1 MAYQSE
7 LEKLQR
13 RYEEKPSQWFA
24 ALAEEHR
31 RAGDVP
37 LAIEILNRG
46 LEQRSNYVS
55 GYIVLARCRLDR
67 GEDDEAQQ
75 ALERV
80 LELDAEN
87 IIALKVLSEI
97 AERGGDAA
105 AARSWLERL
114 LEVDPMNEEGRQL
127 LERLGEAA
135 EPEGAEGAVEAV
147 GAVEAE
153 EAVETEK
160 DAPVAEEPL
169 APLEIMALEPG
180 ITDSDVVPAES
191 PEPASETAD
200 EPAAEVPAEN
210 FGLVREE
217 PESTPADEV
226 ELIEDILEPV
236 EDVVA
241 AASTDEAAGGAEEI
255 ALASDDLLVLERI
268 PEGTAEV
275 ESSPTDESA
284 IDITGAAVEH
294 DTPLELKPDAG
305 DGPLPEGIVGAEV
318 DRPEPIE
325 LTGGPGMVVDN
336 DQAAELVGSGGAAPD
351 DLDSGDR
358 SPLDTEPEFL
368 EAAVPAG
375 TEDTPAS
382 ATEEPHAAPTQ
393 DAEPVVTETMAE
405 VYVNQG
411 LVDQALNVYRALL
424 ARRPADAELQNRIA
438 ELEVRAARAAAAPEG
453 PRYRASETGGT
464 STRTFLAQI
473 LAAGAGEE
481 ALAEPTPLET
491 AFSASED
498 ASEIPGAPTQPAPD
512 GASLESVFGEEPPSP
527 PPPPPPPS
535 SPLPGAEGGGTEGEV
550 SYDEFFGGSGAD
562 QAPPPEKASS
572 DEGDQPDDESGDFKD
587 WLKGLKS

>member
-1 MAYQSE
+1 MHHGGGVGIGKSI
-7 LEKLQR
+7 
-13 RYEEKPSQWFA
+13 
-24 ALAEEHR
+24 H
-31 RAGDVP
+31 AG
-37 LAIEILNRG
+37 
-46 LEQRSNYVS
+46 
-55 GYIVLARCRLDR
+55 
-67 GEDDEAQQ
+67 AQ
-75 ALERV
+75 V
-80 LELDAEN
+80 
-87 IIALKVLSEI
+87 V
-97 AERGGDAA
+97 
-105 AARSWLERL
+105 
-114 LEVDPMNEEGRQL
+114 
-127 LERLGEAA
+127 
-135 EPEGAEGAVEAV
+135 AEGTEQSAKRVELV
-147 GAVEAE
+147 P
-153 EAVETEK
+153 EK
-160 DAPVAEEPL
+160 
-169 APLEIMALEPG
+169 
-180 ITDSDVVPAES
+180 
-191 PEPASETAD
+191 
-200 EPAAEVPAEN
+200 
-210 FGLVREE
+210 
-217 PESTPADEV
+217 PESTPVDEV
-226 ELIEDILEPV
+226 EVVENVLEPH
-236 EDVVA
+236 EDEV
-241 AASTDEAAGGAEEI
+241 
-255 ALASDDLLVLERI
+255 
-268 PEGTAEV
+268 AEV
-275 ESSPTDESA
+275 
-284 IDITGAAVEH
+284 TGATVEH
-294 DTPLELKPDAG
+294 DALLELRPDAG
-305 DGPLPEGIVGAEV
+305 DGPPPEGIVGAKV

-325 LTGGPGMVVDN
+325 LTGGPGMVVDS
-336 DQAAELVGSGGAAPD
+336 DQATELVKSAGASLE

-375 TEDTPAS
+375 TEDPPAS

-498 ASEIPGAPTQPAPD
+498 ASQIPGAPPQPAPD
-512 GASLESVFGEEPPSP
+512 GASLESVFGEEPSP
-527 PPPPPPPS
+527 PPPPPPPP
-535 SPLPGAEGGGTEGEV
+535 SPQPGEQGAGSREQGEV